1 MADIEAEGDGFM
13 TQYIVRRL
21 LLAIPTLILVMFAT
35 FMFVRIIPGDVVEM
49 IMAESP
55 YADEEFRQSLE
66 EQLGLDQPIPEQFAR
81 YSFNVLQGDLG
92 ESPWTGRAVS
102 AELQNRLPVTLEF
115 GLYAILLGLVIA
127 IPIGVWAAMRQDTF
141 GDYAG
146 RSFAILG
153 LSVPYFLTALLLV
166 IFPQMW
172 FGWTPPLSY
181 TPWSDGV
188 FAHLYY
194 YFWPALL
201 LGINLAAG
209 IMRMTRTMMLE
220 VLRQDYIR
228 TAWSKG
234 LRERVVIIRHSLRNA
249 MIPVLTVIG
258 LQVSIAI
265 GGTIILETIFNMPGI
280 GRYFIG
286 AVFNRDYPSIQG
298 VVLVLAAVII
308 LTNLVVD
315 VLYGVLDPRIRYS

>member
-1 MADIEAEGDGFM
+1 M
-13 TQYIVRRL
+13 TQYIIRRL
-21 LLAIPTLILVMFAT
+21 LLAVPTLVLVMFAT

-55 YADEEFRQSLE
+55 YADDAYRAHLE
-66 EQLGLDQPIPEQFAR
+66 EQLGLDRPIPEQFVR
-81 YSFNVLQGDLG
+81 YSASVLQGDLG

-102 AELQNRLPVTLEF
+102 TELQNRLPVTLEF

-127 IPIGVWAAMRQDTF
+127 IPIGVWSAMRQDTF

-188 FAHLYY
+188 FSHLYY
-194 YFWPALL
+194 FFWPALL
-201 LGINLAAG
+201 LGINIAAG

-249 MIPVLTVIG
+249 MIPVLTIIG

-298 VVLVLAAVII
+298 VVLCLAVVII
-308 LTNLVVD
+308 MTNLVVD